1 MEIQLEEAPLPG
13 IRPALD
19 TLRELDDRNFMD
31 KLALHIHDA
40 TSAVKELGKN
50 AKVVVTLEFAPLTK
64 QHLSE
69 PAITIEADIVAKL
82 PKPDGHR
89 ALFFIDEDGNP
100 TTKQQRQRDLPLS
113 IAARNQEEGAA

>member
-1 MEIQLEEAPLPG
+1 MMEEAPVPG

-19 TLRELDDRNFMD
+19 TLRELDERRFMD
-31 KLALHIHDA
+31 KLALAIHDA
-40 TSAVKELGKN
+40 TSAVQHLVKP
-50 AKVVVTLEFAPLTK
+50 AKITVTIDIAPLTK

-69 PAITIEADIVAKL
+69 PAITIEAEISSKL

-100 TTKQQRQRDLPLS
+100 TTKQQRQRDLGLS
-113 IAARNQEEGAA
+113 VAAREEGAA